1 MFVQLLGG
9 TSRFYRFIVLFVLF
23 VLFFYFFDFVSI
35 QIPDR
40 IKIIIRVFTLTQ
52 CVDYDIVLL
61 IETKIESVTK
71 SLQDIK
77 KKGAMRKLF

>member
-1 MFVQLLGG
+1 MFLKIPPSNWESNYWGG

-23 VLFFYFFDFVSI
+23 FYFFDFVNI

-52 CVDYDIVLL
+52 CVDYDIFLL
-61 IETKIESVTK
+61 IRAKIESVTK
-71 SLQDIK
+71 ILQDIK
-77 KKGAMRKLF
+77 K

>member
-1 MFVQLLGG
+1 MFLKIPASNCLSNYWGALQGFIGLL
-9 TSRFYRFIVLFVLF
+9 FYC
-23 VLFFYFFDFVSI
+23 FDFVSI

-61 IETKIESVTK
+61 IRVKIESVTK

-77 KKGAMRKLF
+77 KKEP